1 MSLINIFY
9 QTSFLHNLKKTQIKN
24 LIKLIFKNEGKTFKA
39 VSIIFC
45 NDRYLLKI
53 NQDFL
58 KHNTY
63 TDIITFNYSEEEID
77 GELYIS
83 FERAAENA
91 TLLNIDINNEIIRLI
106 IHGILHL
113 CGYTDK
119 TKYQKL
125 KMTKKENTYIGLF
138 NF

>member
-1 MSLINIFY
+1 MKLIEI
-9 QTSFLHNLKKTQIKN
+9 KK
-24 LIKLIFKNEGKTFKA
+24 LVKLIFKNEGKTFK
-39 VSIIFC
+39 SINIIFC

-58 KHNTY
+58 RHNTF
-63 TDIITFNYSEEEID
+63 TDIITFNYSEAKIE

-83 FERAAENA
+83 VERAAENA
-91 TLLNIDINNEIIRLI
+91 ILLNIDINNEIIRLI

-119 TKYQKL
+119 TKSQKL
-125 KMTKKENTYIGLF
+125 KMTEKENTYISMF
-138 NF
+138 SF